1 MRHFSD
7 VIEAERAR
15 YRIFAQ
21 LWGVKRVKREVIC
34 PCPLWFKGNP
44 VTRHRHKHQYHDWY
58 CKLAATG
65 FFDHASLWGLRRKET
80 PGRGPGPVLFVS
92 QPYQEPSN
100 NGEEGRLWKTCRD
113 MGCTVQFWDP
123 LLSPHYPGR
132 THLVM
137 VWGPGVTP
145 RPTGLMGDV
154 RSPADVWGAQNV
166 LE

>member
-1 MRHFSD
+1 

-15 YRIFAQ
+15 YRLFAKR
-21 LWGVKRVKREVIC
+21 WGVKRVKREVVC
-34 PCPLWFKGNP
+34 PCPLWFKDNP
-44 VTRHRHKHQYHDWY
+44 VTRYQHKHSQDPHRDWY

-65 FFDHASLWGLRRKET
+65 FFDHASLWGLQRKVP
-80 PGRGPGPVLFVS
+80 PGRGRGPVLFVS
-92 QPYQEPSN
+92 QPYHEPSN

-123 LLSPHYPGR
+123 LFSPYYPGR

-137 VWGPGVTP
+137 VWGPRVTP
-145 RPTGLMGDV
+145 RPMALMGEV
-154 RSPADVWGAQNV
+154 GSPADVWGARNV